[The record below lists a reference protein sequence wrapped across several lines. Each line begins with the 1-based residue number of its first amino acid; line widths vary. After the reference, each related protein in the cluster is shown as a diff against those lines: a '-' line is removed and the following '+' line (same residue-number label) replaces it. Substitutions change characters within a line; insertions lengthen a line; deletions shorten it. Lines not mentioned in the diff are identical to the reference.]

1 MIIIFTY
8 MAKQEIIT
16 LRNGEEIRL
25 SEREKM
31 FCEYYLGSSNKNAT
45 QAAISTGYAEKT
57 ARATASRLLT
67 NVNIKKYL
75 DNHAAPL
82 LEALGIT
89 QERVLRE
96 RANMAFTNL
105 TDLVDNE
112 WRLKNKD
119 QIDPKHYAA
128 LNQVTIKEK
137 VLMQQG
143 DEEGGGIVL
152 SREISYKIAD
162 KDKSLAVLEEMT
174 GLTKPKPLEGT
185 GPVQNNFFGDI
196 NNYINNK

>member
-1 MIIIFTY
+1 

-31 FCEYYLGSSNKNAT
+31 FCEYYLGSANKNAT

-174 GLTKPKPLEGT
+174 GLTKPKAIEGT

-196 NNYINNK
+196 NNYINSK

>member
-1 MIIIFTY
+1 

-31 FCEYYLGSSNKNAT
+31 FCEYYLGSANKNASKACVMAGYSEKGVNR
-45 QAAISTGYAEKT
+45 AATRMLS
-57 ARATASRLLT
+57 
-67 NVNIKKYL
+67 NVVIRKYL
-75 DNHAAPL
+75 DNHSAPL

-96 RANMAFTNL
+96 RMNMAFTNL

-174 GLTKPKPLEGT
+174 GLTTPRPLDGA

>member
-1 MIIIFTY
+1 
-8 MAKQEIIT
+8 MAKQEIIK

-25 SEREKM
+25 SEREKL
-31 FCEYYLGSSNKNAT
+31 FCEYYLGSANKNAT
-45 QAAISTGYAEKT
+45 QAAISAGYAIAAAKQT
-57 ARATASRLLT
+57 ANKLVTKGDVR
-67 NVNIKKYL
+67 KYI
-75 DNHAAPL
+75 DNHTAPL

-89 QERVLRE
+89 QERILRE
-96 RANMAFTNL
+96 RRNMAFTNL

-119 QIDPKHYAA
+119 QIDPEHYAA

-143 DEEGGGIVL
+143 EEDGGGTVL

-174 GLTKPKPLEGT
+174 GLTVKKEALPGENQPA
-185 GPVQNNFFGDI
+185 QINIFNQI
-196 NNYINNK
+196 NNYLKDK

>member
-1 MIIIFTY
+1 
-8 MAKQEIIT
+8 MAKQEVIT

-31 FCEYYLGSSNKNAT
+31 FCEYYLGSANKNAT

-57 ARATASRLLT
+57 ARITASKLLS
-67 NVNIKKYL
+67 NANIKKYL

-162 KDKSLAVLEEMT
+162 KDKSLSVLEEMT
-174 GLTKPKPLEGT
+174 GLTKPKPLEGA